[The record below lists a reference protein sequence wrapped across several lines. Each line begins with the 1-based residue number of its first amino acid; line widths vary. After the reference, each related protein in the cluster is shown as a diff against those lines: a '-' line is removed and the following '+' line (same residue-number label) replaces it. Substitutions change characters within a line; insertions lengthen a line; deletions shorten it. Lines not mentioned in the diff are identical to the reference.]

1 MEFRI
6 PILAV
11 SALICMHTNNASA
24 ATSNVIFNATVD
36 ATCTLQVVSDGT
48 MAVSTDLQNL
58 SSKNGGASAGSVTLS
73 TTGGVEVG
81 VNPTVVA
88 TPPAGDSATTW
99 TPEYSVSGAHTVAL
113 TTTPTT
119 LTAAGTS
126 NVTVHLTGT
135 KSGSDRFTNGTYQAV
150 VTVTCE

>member
-1 MEFRI
+1 MRFRKSLCGI
-6 PILAV
+6 TFAV
-11 SALICMHTNNASA
+11 CVHSSIASA
-24 ATSNVIFNATVD
+24 ATSNVIFDATVD

-48 MAVSTDLQNL
+48 MVVSTDLQNL
-58 SSKNGGASAGSVTLS
+58 SSKNVGASAGSVTLS
-73 TTGGVEVG
+73 TTGGVEIG

-119 LTAAGTS
+119 LTTAGTS
-126 NVTVHLTGT
+126 DVTVHLTGT